1 VRAGLR
7 VAEVEE
13 EEVEFDNME
22 LMVGYSD
29 SLADLLFDISGAEEM
44 LAFELVGTFEPL
56 GDILRAVDIL
66 AIEPVAGFDSLE
78 EP

>member
-29 SLADLLFDISGAEEM
+29 SLADLLLNFPGAEEM
-44 LAFELVGTFEPL
+44 LTFELVATLEPL
-56 GDILRAVDIL
+56 DDILGAVDML